1 MALLKSLAAF
11 SAGAA
16 SLFAVS
22 FAGDIAACPDEYP
35 IMATDYVESSLVDA
49 RGARVQIVSEPYRV
63 SADVSG
69 YDDVQGWGVDV
80 RVRSRLPGGRYS
92 DYVGYTVIF
101 VNGEPVALCDDTD
114 QLARV

>member
-69 YDDVQGWGVDV
+69 K
-80 RVRSRLPGGRYS
+80 RRAAIRSRSTGATS
-92 DYVGYTVIF
+92 GYCAASRPI
-101 VNGEPVALCDDTD
+101 A
-114 QLARV
+114 A